1 MRKHLLV
8 VGIAAAALIP
18 SFAMAQQQTCEQQH
32 QNRVAGT
39 VVGAGLGALLGGA
52 IAGSHDR
59 TAGVVVGGVGGAIAG
74 NQLSKSNADCAHA
87 YGYYDHDGAWHA
99 TTVEHGMAAGYYN
112 RDGGWVQGSPNGY
125 YDANGHWMTANTA
138 ASASNGY
145 YDNDHRWVPFAAAG
159 YYDSQGHWYETA
171 AAADRYRTNTAFVAR
186 NEPVYVEPAHDVR
199 AREDRIGQRIQAGV
213 DNGSLSRRDA
223 RRARDTLQE
232 IRQQESRMQRYQGEL
247 SQGDNARIQGRLDNL
262 SHSLR
267 FDS

>member
-74 NQLSKSNADCAHA
+74 NQLSKPSADCAHA

-99 TTVEHGMAAGYYN
+99 TNVDRASAAGYYN
-112 RDGGWVQGSPNGY
+112 RDGAWVDGAPNGY
-125 YDANGHWMTANTA
+125 YDANGRWMNASTA
-138 ASASNGY
+138 ASAPSGY
-145 YDNDHRWVPFAAAG
+145 YDNDRRWVPYAAAG
-159 YYDSQGHWYETA
+159 YYDQQGHWYETS
-171 AAADRYRTNTAFVAR
+171 AAADRYRTNTSFTAR
-186 NEPVYVEPAHDVR
+186 AEPVYLTPAHDVR
-199 AREDRIGQRIQAGV
+199 SREARIDERIQAGLA
-213 DNGSLSRRDA
+213 NGSLSRRDA
-223 RRARDTLQE
+223 RRAHETLQD
-232 IRQQESRMQRYQGEL
+232 IRQQESRMHRYQGQL
-247 SQGDNARIQGRLDNL
+247 SEGDNARIQGRLDNL
-262 SHSLR
+262 SHTLR
-267 FDS
+267 FDG